1 MIMNRSERRRQQ
13 KEQSKDQ
20 VRYNLSKAD
29 IKKIKDEAMTEAID
43 KAFILMLGLPVMVL
57 HDKFGF
63 GAKRLER
70 LTDEVLELY
79 DSYNKGFLTL
89 DDIMNTLK
97 EETGLELIQRE

>member
-1 MIMNRSERRRQQ
+1 MNRSERRRQQ
-13 KEQSKDQ
+13 KEEEKDQ

-43 KAFILMLGLPVMVL
+43 KAFILMLGLPVLTMR
-57 HDKFGF
+57 DKFGF
-63 GAKRLER
+63 GPKRLER

-79 DSYNKGFLTL
+79 DSFNKGYLTL
-89 DDIMNTLK
+89 DDILETIK